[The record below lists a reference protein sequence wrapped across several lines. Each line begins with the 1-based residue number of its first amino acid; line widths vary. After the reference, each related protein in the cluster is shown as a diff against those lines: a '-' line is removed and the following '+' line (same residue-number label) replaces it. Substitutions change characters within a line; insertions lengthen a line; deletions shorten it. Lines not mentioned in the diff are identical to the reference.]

1 MASNPFTMCI
11 TSGKGG
17 VGKTS
22 LTVNLAAAL
31 ANEGRRVLIID
42 GDLGLANVDIFFG
55 LAVDTNILDILASGK
70 DPMACISFPLENLG
84 VLPATSGVPE
94 MVSLGPGDQEK
105 LGGYLEHLFAHFD
118 LILIDTAAGI
128 GASVLWFNT
137 FVNDNL
143 VVLAPEPTAI
153 TDAYALVKVLSTDHN
168 RRRFDIVVNQ
178 ATDPEEGGRIFHQF
192 EMVAG
197 SFLDVELNHLGTV
210 VSDPLV
216 GQAVRRQRPFVL
228 ATHFGPAAQA
238 VRRIAADLHGRLS
251 VSRQSKVH

>member
-31 ANEGRRVLIID
+31 AKDDKKVLIID

-55 LAVDTNILDILASGK
+55 LAADANILDILASGS
-70 DPMACISFPLENLG
+70 DPMDCVSFPIENLG

-94 MVSLGPGDQEK
+94 MVSLGPGDQDK
-105 LGGYLEHLFAHFD
+105 LGGYLKRLFGHFD
-118 LILIDTAAGI
+118 IVLIDTAAGI

-137 FVNDNL
+137 FVRDNL

-153 TDAYALVKVLSTDHN
+153 TDAYALVKVLSTDHG
-168 RRRFDIVVNQ
+168 RHHFEIVVNQ
-178 ATDPEEGGRIFHQF
+178 AADKEEGARVFHQF
-192 EMVAG
+192 QMVAG

-216 GQAVRRQRPFVL
+216 SQAVRRQEPFVL
-228 ATHFGPAAQA
+228 ASHFGPAAQA
-238 VRRIAADLHGRLS
+238 VRRIAADLSPRLS
-251 VSRQSKVH
+251 ADEAD

>member
-1 MASNPFTMCI
+1 MCI

-22 LTVNLAAAL
+22 LTVNLAIAL
-31 ANEGRRVLIID
+31 AREGRRVLIID

-55 LAVDTNILDILASGK
+55 LTVDANILDVLASGR
-70 DPMACISFPLENLG
+70 DPLECVCFPMENLG

-94 MVSLGPGDQEK
+94 MVALGPGDRDK
-105 LGGYLEHLFAHFD
+105 LEGYFQRLFAQFD

-137 FVNDNL
+137 FVDANL

-153 TDAYALVKVLSTDHN
+153 TDAYALVKILSTDHD
-168 RRRFDIVVNQ
+168 RRRFEIVVNQ
-178 ATDPEEGGRIFHQF
+178 VADPEAGARVFQQF
-192 EMVAG
+192 KLVAG
-197 SFLDVELNHLGTV
+197 NFLDVELNHLGSV
-210 VSDPLV
+210 VSDPQV

-228 ATHFGPAAQA
+228 ASHFGPAAQA
-238 VRRIAADLHGRLS
+238 VRHIAADLNSRIW
-251 VSRQSKVH
+251 VSQEG